1 MSLQSADVAV
11 GFLTENTPRM
21 LTQAT
26 RLLRSIRWFGGEL
39 AQARVVVCG
48 VGELESCARNTLEQ
62 LGAEIRMVSRFHPA
76 NPTANRLQLIAEL
89 LDAPERMLFVLDCDT
104 VAVQDPLPFLE
115 ADRFQGKITPTPT
128 VSDDVFERLFA
139 HFRLPKPPRTYVTP
153 FDETPTIPY
162 FNTGVLAIPTALAR
176 KLESPWRKYN
186 RILADHPD
194 LVAPCH
200 RHMHQATLALALA
213 ETGIPH
219 KELPHAMNY
228 QINATHVKA
237 PAGYADI
244 DPIIIHYHHLG
255 TEDGFLLPTPY
266 PGAQARIDLFHARMR
281 QEGFVPEQRSPNV
294 QQSQPILVLGMHRSG
309 TSLITEL
316 IAAMGSYAGP
326 PDKLTPPDIFNP
338 TGYWEHIDA
347 GVLDREI
354 LKALDSTWAQVTHA
368 DVSHL
373 SHEKRADYVAR
384 AKEIAQSLSGRESF
398 VLKDPRIAL
407 ILPLWIEALGKPICV
422 IAWRDPLAV
431 AQSLM
436 HRDKRPILLWL
447 ALWEHYNRVLLR
459 ETAEL
464 PRVLLSY
471 EELLAKPQRV
481 TSELHSALT
490 GFGATHLKTLS
501 TERIRQSVNLDFNR
515 SGKHRADELLLD
527 ADQRALLDDL
537 RSGTALTKSIA
548 PTSEHTIELLAEFA
562 AVEKEEKEAHQE
574 RVSLHQEIAELD
586 LLLQGVFESRSWR
599 VGRGIIA
606 LQKLVRRQNEVSAEA
621 RWRERKAK
629 RR

>member
-48 VGELESCARNTLEQ
+48 VGELESCARKTLEQ
-62 LGAEIRMVSRFHPA
+62 LGAEIRVVSRFHPA
-76 NPTANRLQLIAEL
+76 NPAANRLQLVAEL
-89 LDAPERMLFVLDCDT
+89 LDAPERVLFLFDCDT
-104 VAVQDPLPFLE
+104 IVVQDPLPFLD
-115 ADRFQGKITPTPT
+115 ADVFQGKIAPTPT
-128 VSDDVFERLFA
+128 VNDDVFERLFA
-139 HFRLPKPPRTYVTP
+139 HFRLPKPPRAHITP
-153 FDETPTIPY
+153 FDGTPTIPY
-162 FNTGVLAIPTALAR
+162 YNTGVLAIPTALAR
-176 KLESPWRKYN
+176 KLEPSWRKFN

-200 RHMHQATLALALA
+200 RHMHQASLALALA

-266 PGAQARIDLFHARMR
+266 PGAQARIDLFHARMHK
-281 QEGFVPEQRSPNV
+281 EGFVPEQRSPNV
-294 QQSQPILVLGMHRSG
+294 QQSQPIIVLGMHRSG

-338 TGYWEHIDA
+338 HGYWEHIDV
-347 GVLDREI
+347 GQITRNVLKTFGANWTNVARVSIPALPPDR
-354 LKALDSTWAQVTHA
+354 HA
-368 DVSHL
+368 DF
-373 SHEKRADYVAR
+373 VAR
-384 AKEIAQSLSGRESF
+384 AKEVAQSLGGRGSF
-398 VLKDPRIAL
+398 VMKDPRMSL
-407 ILPLWIEALGKPICV
+407 IFPLWAEALENPICV

-431 AQSLM
+431 ARSLK
-436 HRDKRPILLWL
+436 HRDQRPFLGSL

-459 ETAEL
+459 DTHGR
-464 PRVLLSY
+464 PRVLVSY
-471 EELLAKPQRV
+471 DELLADPLRV
-481 TSELHSALT
+481 VSDLHDALT
-490 GFGATHLKTLS
+490 RFGTPMKRLS
-501 TERIRQSVNLDFNR
+501 EDRIRQSVNADFNR
-515 SGKHRADELLLD
+515 SGKNGADETLLD
-527 ADQRALLDDL
+527 AEQRALLDDL
-537 RSGTALTKSIA
+537 RSGAALEKTVT
-548 PTSEHTIELLAEFA
+548 PTSPRKLELLAEY
-562 AVEKEEKEAHQE
+562 AVFDQAQNDAHHE
-574 RVSLHQEIAELD
+574 RVSLHREVAELD
-586 LLLQGVFESRSWR
+586 LLLQGIFDSRSWR
-599 VGRGIIA
+599 LGRRITG
-606 LQKLVRRQNEVSAEA
+606 LQQLLRREKEKTAEE
-621 RWRERKAK
+621 RWKERKEK